1 MSTVTCLSRYFTHIA
16 KTNRKVHYLHF
27 PGQLIP
33 CFATT
38 LSITFFASG
47 DTDSYFTIKYTWND
61 TKLQNLDFSDVEN
74 SKQPGLIKQ
83 DIYQSPALLKRF
95 YTLSQSNRNSSLPQ
109 HRIVN
114 KDGVS
119 VEDKLVLFCQYGNL
133 FRDCD
138 MLEGNLI

>member
-1 MSTVTCLSRYFTHIA
+1 MSVS
-16 KTNRKVHYLHF
+16 
-27 PGQLIP
+27 
-33 CFATT
+33 
-38 LSITFFASG
+38 SG

-61 TKLQNLDFSDVEN
+61 TKLQNVDFSDVEN
-74 SKQPGLIKQ
+74 SKQPGLVKQ

-95 YTLSQSNRNSSLPQ
+95 YTLSQSKRNSSLHH
-109 HRIVN
+109 HRIIN

-138 MLEGNLI
+138 MLEGTQPLVLKYSFCIFFNNYVAVQTTNP